1 MDITEHIIGWQKPML
16 VILILVL
23 MPAIGLGQNVS
34 SSNNHGAN
42 HGAHDKAGLPR
53 LMFYEEYNTKSIPTA
68 FVKLSEKTS
77 PYLILVDKSQQK
89 LLLYKYDCGLH
100 RVKTFHCTTGSKLGN
115 KQTYGDMRT
124 PEGIYFFTDVYE
136 KPNLIRTYGQKEA
149 LQFGIRA
156 FTIDYPNE
164 FDYIK
169 NKEGYGIWLHGTD
182 ISERLIPTNTKG
194 CIVLSDTDLEELTS
208 YIILNNTPII
218 ITKEIT
224 YKPASELETE
234 YTAVT
239 KFLEKWRRSWENRD
253 FAAYEQT
260 YSRSFKSGLL
270 NLKQWVADKKQML
283 QKYSTVSITVSDL
296 KILKADDYYVVEF
309 YQEFLA
315 GIYSDTG
322 IKRLYLFNNE
332 GKLEIMS
339 EKWEHI
345 TPFK

>member
-1 MDITEHIIGWQKPML
+1 
-16 VILILVL
+16 
-23 MPAIGLGQNVS
+23 
-34 SSNNHGAN
+34 
-42 HGAHDKAGLPR
+42 
-53 LMFYEEYNTKSIPTA
+53 
-68 FVKLSEKTS
+68 
-77 PYLILVDKSQQK
+77 
-89 LLLYKYDCGLH
+89 
-100 RVKTFHCTTGSKLGN
+100 
-115 KQTYGDMRT
+115 MRT

-339 EKWEHI
+339 EKWKQI